1 MPTAGQ
7 WAALAGIGVLM
18 AAAQTC
24 FVNAM
29 ARANASFVTPFSY
42 LTLVF
47 AAVYDGVIFGVVPD
61 RIGVLGA
68 FIILSGATLLAL
80 RERKR
85 KNSP

>member
-1 MPTAGQ
+1 M
-7 WAALAGIGVLM
+7 
-18 AAAQTC
+18 
-24 FVNAM
+24 
-29 ARANASFVTPFSY
+29 TPFSY